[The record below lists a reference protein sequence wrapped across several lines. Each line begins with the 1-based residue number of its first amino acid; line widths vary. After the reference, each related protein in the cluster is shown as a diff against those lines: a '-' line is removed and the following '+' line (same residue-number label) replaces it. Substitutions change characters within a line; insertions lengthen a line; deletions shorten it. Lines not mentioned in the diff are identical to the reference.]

1 MRNRVISQLVD
12 LPFAPAPLDMQQVL
26 DPRWLSQALS
36 VGRGPVSIAKVTL
49 VEQIGFT
56 AINLRIEVDYAAPP
70 PGGLPTS
77 LCIKGV
83 FDEKY
88 TDVYLKSGIQKTEGL
103 FYRDCAPTL
112 DVHVPACYYAG
123 IDEETMAAV
132 IVMEDL
138 KARGARFLSVLDPYS
153 FDQLHQSLDQIARLH
168 GGTDGGRG
176 EARFPWAIRR
186 LDLLAEGASGVSP
199 EKLGQL
205 LQDLRGNALPEAIR
219 SGERLYEGLR
229 ALVRRSTDVPTC
241 VLHGDIHAGNLFDSP
256 QGIGILDW
264 QVLQL
269 GHWSIDVAYHI
280 ASTLEIVD
288 RRAHEQEFLRYYLAR
303 FAEHG
308 GTAPKW
314 EDAWRLYRQA
324 VPYGYFMWGVT
335 QRVTPAIINQFV
347 TRLGTALADHDS
359 YGLLGV

>member
-1 MRNRVISQLVD
+1 VINQ
-12 LPFAPAPLDMQQVL
+12 PFAPAPLDIDLVL
-26 DPRWLSQALS
+26 DPRWLEQALS
-36 VGRGPVSIAKVTL
+36 IGRSAVSIRSVTL

-56 AINLRIEVDYAAPP
+56 AVNLRIEVDYAAPP
-70 PGGLPTS
+70 PAGLPS
-77 LCIKGV
+77 KLCIKGV
-83 FDEKY
+83 FDERY
-88 TDVYLKSGIQKTEGL
+88 TEVYLKSGIQKTEGL
-103 FYRDCAPTL
+103 FYRDLAPTL
-112 DVHVPACYYAG
+112 DVHVPACFYAG
-123 IDEETMAAV
+123 IDEQTSAAV

-138 KARGARFLSVLDPYS
+138 KARDARFLSVLDPYS

-168 GGTDGGRG
+168 GGTDGGGVG
-176 EARFPWAIRR
+176 EEAAARFPWIVRR

-199 EKLGQL
+199 SKLGDL
-205 LQDLRGNALPEAIR
+205 LHDARGDRLPEAIR

-229 ALVRRSTDVPTC
+229 ALVRRSKDVPTC

-256 QGIGILDW
+256 QGIGVLDW

-280 ASTLEIVD
+280 SSVLEVED

-303 FAEHG
+303 LAEHG
-308 GTAPKW
+308 GHVPSW
-314 EDAWRLYRQA
+314 EEAWRLYRQS
-324 VPYGYFMWGVT
+324 VVYGYFMWGVT
-335 QRVTPAIINQFV
+335 QRVTPAIIAQFV